1 MDVPNAPRAGENW
14 QAYFDYTFVDAKKPL
29 FFMEGTVM
37 RQVNKT
43 TGQLRSDLLGSNPSF
58 IIYGTAL
65 TFFSVKKAKSK
76 GGK

>member
-1 MDVPNAPRAGENW
+1 MFSFLLAPLLTLFNDPLTQVMSYLMDVPNAPRAGENW

-43 TGQLRSDLLGSNPSF
+43 TGQLR
-58 IIYGTAL
+58 
-65 TFFSVKKAKSK
+65 
-76 GGK
+76 